1 MRAEMAAP
9 GTTTSFCHGDQ
20 RVTVAPWAERVAGVR
35 QEFLDETDARRF
47 LSALPSTVS
56 LRALHALLPAA
67 PSVADDDPRVLAALG
82 HALTSGALRV
92 YRAAL
97 PPLSGPGGPGGGG
110 TGPDVPVPPTVPD
123 DAKVDATPAPAPLWV
138 LASRIPDA
146 DVAGNAFEGSTLTVT
161 ARLVEGAEA
170 LTAGSLSVVRHA
182 GGSVATHAFDPS
194 QGTYAWDHV
203 TELLPEGET
212 SRRVR
217 ASMTVGADAQQG
229 HEDFTLW
236 PKTLTL
242 KVRHR
247 DTNNPLKGFVFRV
260 LQPGGASVTGTTDAT
275 GAVVVTLPKPAP
287 FKVFADP
294 PSEITSWVDAEGRTR
309 EAKGVTAFKAVIEK
323 PAKPATGSV
332 IEQFVNLAT
341 AADGQDAQGHL
352 VKFEVKGEDPAQAG
366 DPVFVRVRF
375 GRQSRRNSPLPAV
388 TGLTD
393 AFVEADGFMV
403 TGRVTLDANKKA
415 SFSVELGIA
424 GGDTCDVAVGGTR
437 AARDET
443 RSLKN
448 WRKVFYQV
456 TRPASMTTPS
466 LALMTA
472 SLAKVFI
479 RYEKYKEV
487 TFAEG
492 DAGTPA
498 GSWFDGADF
507 GLSGRVVNIGDHNKA
522 FFHAK
527 FDDSKNPIGVHV
539 LFCHAQFDGGSP
551 AHKTTWTTTI
561 TPASAKIPFPG
572 GGSVYGLRK
581 TLNGHVFPKAFQDGN
596 DSVRDVTWQSLAASG
611 PMAGKTGTITSADVH
626 VNWNTAN
633 HRVTIRLPADALA
646 VIAAGHSVRVTA
658 TALWSNG
665 VFLGEADGTH
675 GNWQLIR
682 NNANDAATQTNAV
695 MAHELGHTL
704 FMVLKVTPPG
714 TDAGAHGYKYERRGH
729 QGPHCGFGV
738 SPALFAS
745 GADLGG
751 GGGTCVMF
759 GEAGAASPSS
769 FCVRCAPF
777 VNAQNLSTIV

>member
-1 MRAEMAAP
+1 
-9 GTTTSFCHGDQ
+9 
-20 RVTVAPWAERVAGVR
+20 
-35 QEFLDETDARRF
+35 
-47 LSALPSTVS
+47 
-56 LRALHALLPAA
+56 
-67 PSVADDDPRVLAALG
+67 
-82 HALTSGALRV
+82 
-92 YRAAL
+92 
-97 PPLSGPGGPGGGG
+97 
-110 TGPDVPVPPTVPD
+110 
-123 DAKVDATPAPAPLWV
+123 
-138 LASRIPDA
+138 
-146 DVAGNAFEGSTLTVT
+146 
-161 ARLVEGAEA
+161 
-170 LTAGSLSVVRHA
+170 
-182 GGSVATHAFDPS
+182 
-194 QGTYAWDHV
+194 
-203 TELLPEGET
+203 
-212 SRRVR
+212 
-217 ASMTVGADAQQG
+217 MTVGVDTQHG

-236 PKTLTL
+236 PRTLTL

-247 DTNNPLKGFVFRV
+247 DTDQPLKGFVFKV

-287 FKVFADP
+287 FKVFAEA

-332 IEQFVNLAT
+332 IEQFVNLSS

-393 AFVEADGFMV
+393 MFVEADGFMV

-466 LALMTA
+466 LALMTL

-492 DAGTPA
+492 DSGTPA

-507 GLSGRVVNIGDHNKA
+507 GLTGRAVNIGDHNKA

-561 TPASAKIPFPG
+561 APGTAKVAFPG

-581 TLNGHVFPKAFQDGN
+581 TLSGHVFPKAFQDGN
-596 DSVRDVTWQSLAASG
+596 DSVRNVTWDSLAASG
-611 PMAGKTGTITSADVH
+611 PMAGKTGAITAADVH
-626 VNWNTAN
+626 VNWNTAPPGDHPAPGRRAGG
-633 HRVTIRLPADALA
+633 HRRGALG
-646 VIAAGHSVRVTA
+646 AGHGHGAVEQR
-658 TALWSNG
+658 G
-665 VFLGEADGTH
+665 VPRRGRRHPRQLAAHSQQRQRRGHADQRGD
-675 GNWQLIR
+675 GPR
-682 NNANDAATQTNAV
+682 
-695 MAHELGHTL
+695 
-704 FMVLKVTPPG
+704 
-714 TDAGAHGYKYERRGH
+714 AGAHAVHGAEGHAPGHRRGRPRVH
-729 QGPHCGFGV
+729 VRAARAP
-738 SPALFAS
+738 
-745 GADLGG
+745 
-751 GGGTCVMF
+751 
-759 GEAGAASPSS
+759 GAALRLRGLARG
-769 FCVRCAPF
+769 VRVGGWTSTARAAP
-777 VNAQNLSTIV
+777 A